1 MKINGLLI
9 MVFVAQNLLS
19 QTFELPDIPKYD
31 SIFVD
36 SYEDKIKEKTYFLE
50 GERVFEIGYNTGSV
64 FYTPFAHIGGGKEDS
79 CYAYF
84 NGSHH
89 DQYDF
94 YYISENY
101 IINRRYSED
110 SKIFRYKKFDWNN
123 IPIENGDYYFIK
135 EMYGSTISHYGKYKI
150 GEWVKY
156 DSIGTPIETINYDNS
171 TLNGKSIK
179 FIGSLELVDSLK
191 LLADRK
197 IIETYGKGF
206 FKRYVRFNLDQ
217 SGYYPFEK
225 PRPDQPR
232 GYSLLKQSD
241 REIYFVDLS
250 YDIILGDE
258 RFNVIHFRVS
268 KEGKFLGRTH
278 FPRYTPK
285 YFYLT
290 QGLDNSNKGKFH
302 KNIKKWKKIAS
313 NNGLDITSKDF
324 NVSFDF
330 KLTNDYYGE
339 LRMVLEQIVGT
350 RTTNY
355 SFYNK
360 IRQIIINPW
369 TGEIKTSTNEEGIS
383 TIIYD

>member
-1 MKINGLLI
+1 MN
-9 MVFVAQNLLS
+9 V
-19 QTFELPDIPKYD
+19 
-31 SIFVD
+31 
-36 SYEDKIKEKTYFLE
+36 
-50 GERVFEIGYNTGSV
+50 
-64 FYTPFAHIGGGKEDS
+64 
-79 CYAYF
+79 
-84 NGSHH
+84 
-89 DQYDF
+89 
-94 YYISENY
+94 
-101 IINRRYSED
+101 
-110 SKIFRYKKFDWNN
+110 
-123 IPIENGDYYFIK
+123 
-135 EMYGSTISHYGKYKI
+135 
-150 GEWVKY
+150 
-156 DSIGTPIETINYDNS
+156 
-171 TLNGKSIK
+171 
-179 FIGSLELVDSLK
+179 
-191 LLADRK
+191 
-197 IIETYGKGF
+197 
-206 FKRYVRFNLDQ
+206 
-217 SGYYPFEK
+217 
-225 PRPDQPR
+225 
-232 GYSLLKQSD
+232 
-241 REIYFVDLS
+241 
-250 YDIILGDE
+250 
-258 RFNVIHFRVS
+258 FNVIHFRVS